1 MLNECKMKRRC
12 FFSWPNEL
20 LFNRARQVTVS
31 YSPISHPDNS
41 LSAAALQLIKFT

>member
-31 YSPISHPDNS
+31 HHPANS
-41 LSAAALQLIKFT
+41 LSAAAFQLVKLT